1 MKKWQKWVYF
11 VLAVVVLVGPML
23 ACGGCEDGDLKCET
37 KKIQEEAQKAAEKM
51 ERETRKALDAGI
63 GRPGDAMGIGRTI
76 EKALDK
82 ATGK

>member
-1 MKKWQKWVYF
+1 MKWQKWVYF

-23 ACGGCEDGDLKCET
+23 ACGGCKDGDLKCET

-51 ERETRKALDAGI
+51 EREARKAKEIGI
-63 GRPGDAMGIGRTI
+63 GECGDAMGIGGTI
-76 EKALDK
+76 EKTLDK